1 VTAVAWQT
9 IRARIAGMVGTF
21 IALALGVGLLAMMAL
36 TLVGTIGAGGGPP
49 RWYTNPDVVVAGANE
64 ATVVTGRG
72 EDREVASVRA
82 PTGRPLPADLPG
94 RLSTV
99 DATVVVDH
107 AGFGSVQ
114 GAPGDTV
121 HPWSAAGMHA
131 YTWIAGGAPAA
142 ATDVVLTAPTAHRP
156 GDRITVLTR
165 GRVLAEGDYATVSEN
180 PEVREAYMGVG
191 HA

>member
-1 VTAVAWQT
+1 
-9 IRARIAGMVGTF
+9 M
-21 IALALGVGLLAMMAL
+21 
-36 TLVGTIGAGGGPP
+36 
-49 RWYTNPDVVVAGANE
+49 
-64 ATVVTGRG
+64 
-72 EDREVASVRA
+72 SVR
-82 PTGRPLPADLPG
+82 PRHPILPGPYLQSLPADLPG

-156 GDRITVLTR
+156 GDRIVTNALGWVPLRCLTR
-165 GRVLAEGDYATVSEN
+165 HDLGALSSAAMPTCLPTDRLDH
-180 PEVREAYMGVG
+180 PRQP
-191 HA
+191 